1 MMAHFDLF
9 RHDHDTQ
16 DFAAGT
22 VIFSA
27 GTPGDL
33 LYIIQTGEVEIQF
46 QGQPLSVLGEGEALG
61 EMAVIEPG
69 SPRSATAIAKTDCR
83 LVVIDQKRFTF
94 LIQQNPYFAIE
105 IMKTLAE
112 RLSRT
117 NQKLEAQG

>member
-1 MMAHFDLF
+1 MTHFELF
-9 RHDHDTQ
+9 QHDHDTR

-22 VIFSA
+22 VIFEA
-27 GTPGDL
+27 GTVGDY
-33 LYIIQTGEVEIQF
+33 LYIIQTGEVNIQF

-61 EMAVIEPG
+61 EMAVIDPG

-83 LVVIDQKRFTF
+83 LVVIDQKRFSF

-117 NQKLEAQG
+117 TQQLKA

>member
-22 VIFSA
+22 TIFTA
-27 GTPGDL
+27 GTPGDH
-33 LYIIQTGEVEIQF
+33 LYIIQTGEVEIRF
-46 QGQPLSVLGEGEALG
+46 QGQPLSILGEGEALG
-61 EMAVIEPG
+61 EMGVIEPG

-112 RLSRT
+112 RLSHA
-117 NQKLEAQG
+117 NQRLEAQG